1 MERKVGG
8 GGGGEGGRGILVFQF
23 SVGKG
28 LFTFYVLS

>member
-8 GGGGEGGRGILVFQF
+8 GGGGEGGRGNLVFKF

-28 LFTFYVLS
+28 FFTFYVLS